1 MLAFIIESILLGVGL
16 AMDASA
22 VSMTNGMKYK
32 NINIKKIFL
41 IAFMFGFFQA
51 LMPFIGYLLGSQFT
65 SFLGKFTPYIALI
78 LLGYVGGKMLYD
90 GIKNNQNKD
99 DLNNIEKENDSLKYK
114 TLFVQ
119 AIATA
124 IDALSVGIVMINY
137 KFSELLISITIIAIV
152 TFILSFISVFLGKK
166 FGVLLND
173 KAEILGGIILMSI
186 GLEIFI
192 SGVFF

>member
-1 MLAFIIESILLGVGL
+1 MIAFIIESILLGVGL

-99 DLNNIEKENDSLKYK
+99 DLNNIEKENDNLKYK
-114 TLFVQ
+114 TLFIQ

-124 IDALSVGIVMINY
+124 IDALTVGIVMINY
-137 KFSELLISITIIAIV
+137 KFSELLISISIIAIV

-173 KAEILGGIILMSI
+173 KAEILGGIILISI

-192 SGVFF
+192 SGIFF

>member
-1 MLAFIIESILLGVGL
+1 MIAFIIESILLGVGL

-90 GIKNNQNKD
+90 GVKNNQNKD
-99 DLNNIEKENDSLKYK
+99 DLNNIEKENDNLKYK

-166 FGVLLND
+166 FGILLND
-173 KAEILGGIILMSI
+173 KAEILGGIILISI